1 MKHFKSSKEAYDAGY
16 ALPSYS
22 ISRTKRLWTY
32 YDKKYETPP
41 VGIEIETVLLG
52 NTQIGVLPCEALNKT
67 A

>member
-16 ALPSYS
+16 ALTSYS

-41 VGIEIETVLLG
+41 VEVETVLLG
-52 NTQIGVLPCEALNKT
+52 DTQIGVLPCEALNKT